1 VFRYLPLLLLAC
13 ALAFLSLR
21 GPAPAN
27 AVATPD
33 YVTTGGWFDQPPNM
47 LFTFDNKV
55 TFGGVMQCDVPLDQ
69 PNNLIVHYNGNLNNQ
84 PAEFKLET
92 LTSATCTLNN
102 PNDPDGG
109 GQFRGN
115 GTGRC
120 NGGPATAFLIE
131 MNDGG
136 QGNANDSA
144 RFSINGTQSGCAFAV
159 FAQFLQGGQITL
171 HAH

>member
-1 VFRYLPLLLLAC
+1 MFRYLPLLLLAC

-33 YVTTGGWFDQPPNM
+33 YVTTGGWFDQPPNI

-55 TFGGVMQCDVPLDQ
+55 TFGGVMQCDAPLDQ

-84 PAEFKLET
+84 PAEFKLGT
-92 LTSATCTLNN
+92 LTSAACTLNN
-102 PNDPDGG
+102 PNDPNSGG
-109 GQFRGN
+109 RWS
-115 GTGRC
+115 GTGTGTC
-120 NGGPATAFLIE
+120 NGGPATGIYIE
-131 MNDGG
+131 FNDGG
-136 QGNANDSA
+136 QGNDNDSA
-144 RFSINGTQSGCAFAV
+144 RFTINGTQSGCAFAV
-159 FAQFLQGGQITL
+159 FATLLQGGQITL